1 MSSEMTEQEKREWRK
16 KYILMHPKWS
26 IRRFKTLEETR
37 QNAAQYVGQKSNMS
51 EAVINAT
58 TVDGVNVNE

>member
-26 IRRFKTLEETR
+26 IRRFIPPEEIKR
-37 QNAAQYVGQKSNMS
+37 NAAQYAGQKSNTS
-51 EAVINAT
+51 EAVTNAT
-58 TVDGVNVNE
+58 TADGVSVNE